1 MKVTPL
7 FHTSNDH
14 NFTYFLNRFQQHA
27 YLERL
32 LRSYKN
38 AEEHEHTED
47 TNDISV
53 QGEKIA
59 QEHRQIQEYLK
70 QYDDAGSAL
79 RVKMSEDDTKIRDGA
94 QSA

>member
-7 FHTSNDH
+7 YRTPNDH
-14 NFTYFLNRFQQHA
+14 HFTYFLHLFQQHA

-32 LRSYKN
+32 LRNYKH

-47 TNDISV
+47 TNDISI

-70 QYDDAGSAL
+70 QYEEAGSAL
-79 RVKMSEDDTKIRDGA
+79 RVKMGEDERKIREGA
-94 QSA
+94 KTS